1 MVLSILM
8 IHKIDISHK
17 SVFFIA
23 IIILSLW
30 LIYLIRDLLVI
41 LFVAVILMSALS
53 PLVKFFVKLKLPK
66 PLGIA
71 ITYIVIIGLLAA
83 VVASI
88 LQPLIEESTK
98 LVVML
103 PSVAGQIFSITNIDK
118 SVFQSGLTNLSKNV
132 FSITLAVFD
141 NLITIIFLLVLT
153 FYLLLEREKLETRIA
168 SLFVGKE
175 ERIKKSIVAIDEK
188 LGSWLRGQI
197 FLSVIVGLLS
207 YIGLLILNIPYALP
221 LALIAGVLEVVPVIR

>member
-1 MVLSILM
+1 M

-23 IIILSLW
+23 IIILSIW

-103 PSVAGQIFSITNIDK
+103 PSVAGQVFSITNIDK
-118 SVFQSGLTNLSKNV
+118 SVFQSELTNL
-132 FSITLAVFD
+132 
-141 NLITIIFLLVLT
+141 
-153 FYLLLEREKLETRIA
+153 
-168 SLFVGKE
+168 
-175 ERIKKSIVAIDEK
+175 
-188 LGSWLRGQI
+188 
-197 FLSVIVGLLS
+197 
-207 YIGLLILNIPYALP
+207 
-221 LALIAGVLEVVPVIR
+221 